1 MSIKQNC
8 GKLLKLALMT
18 VAAMVF
24 SVGAMWAQNS
34 KVSGKVTDKSGEP
47 LAGVYVLVQG
57 TRTGTST
64 DANGAYTLNAPSK
77 GTLVF
82 TYMGFNTATVAVN
95 GRSSVNVVME
105 ESATTLNDVVVVG
118 FGTQKKVNLTG
129 AVSSVDVGKTFN
141 SKPITDVS
149 KGLQG
154 TVPGLT
160 ITFATNDLG
169 ATPSIKVRG
178 TGSINGNNKPLV
190 LLDGVEIPDLSF
202 VNPDNIKSIS
212 VLKDAASASIY
223 GTRAAFGVVL
233 ITSKDGS
240 NMTDKVQIT
249 YSNNLSWNQPIA
261 LPKYC
266 TSKKDVIA
274 QLNHGIIAQK
284 NVDGSDIEGFGM
296 YYKDLIEPISEWF
309 DKYKSQVNGEVW
321 KYGRDYSYQGGTFY
335 SYRVSDPNKETLKKF
350 SFQQNHNLTIT
361 GSTGKTNYN
370 IAYSYSKQ
378 DGQLKKASKQYVQRN
393 NVNISTNTQLYKWLN
408 VGTKLM
414 YTEKMQKYPH
424 GYASSD
430 GAMRLLAYD
439 MRFPTWFPYGI
450 SDGAMD
456 DSGNYL
462 NAKTASGEGLYFRQG
477 NGFVAYEPTCTTTDE
492 YLTIGANLKANLYK
506 GLTLTAEYTRGKYN
520 YEDRDIA
527 YPCYIAN
534 WWNSYA
540 PKAAYTTSDYLDN
553 TWVKTSSNTFNAYLD
568 YLYNLFEDHHF
579 ALKVGMNTEDY
590 KYNSNYLYS
599 QGIQNINIPTL
610 NLTRDHNGKAT
621 VDEALRARS
630 SAGFFARINYDYQG
644 KYLLEL
650 NGRYDGSSLFK
661 KGDKW
666 AFFPSMSVGY
676 RISEEK
682 FWAPIKKYVSN
693 LKLRASYGSIGNQN
707 IASSTNFYP
716 FMSLIDTYTNSNWV
730 LTDGN
735 FPTASTM
742 PTIIGKSMT
751 WEKIRTLD
759 IGFDAGFLN
768 NELTLAFDWYQ
779 RKNIGMLVD
788 RNAVV
793 DYGGFPNLPQE
804 NSGDLKTT
812 GWEMQI
818 DYNHAFNNNFSVYAT
833 FTLADATSKISK
845 WNTSVGRLTDYYEGK
860 KLGEIWG
867 FETDRYWTSADDAA
881 TIKAWQGNL
890 QKGGFVYSAGDIK
903 YKDLDGDKNIN
914 TGDGTISKHGD
925 LKRIGNTTPRFEYS
939 LRMGASWKGIDAE
952 ILFQGVGKRD
962 MYSYSSL
969 FLPTAE
975 GAQMNIFRKELDYWT
990 EDNQNAKFPR
1000 PYFGNGVGSTLNGLP
1015 YGGRNNYYPQT
1026 KFLQNLA
1033 YLRLKNVTVGY
1044 TLPAKISQKAFI
1056 QKVRVYCSIENAIT
1070 WDHIHGVMDPELTG
1084 GWNTASGIDS
1094 HYAGRAMPFNRQWS
1108 FGVQVTF

>member
-8 GKLLKLALMT
+8 GRLFKLALMT
-18 VAAMVF
+18 IAAMVF
-24 SVGAMWAQNS
+24 SFGAMWAQNS

-57 TRTGTST
+57 TKIGTST
-64 DANGAYTLNAPSK
+64 DANGAYVLSAPSK
-77 GTLVF
+77 GTLIF

-169 ATPSIKVRG
+169 ASPSIKVRG

-249 YSNNLSWNQPIA
+249 YSNNFSWNEPIA

-266 TSKKDVIA
+266 VTKEAVIK
-274 QLNHGIIAQK
+274 QLNYGIIAQK
-284 NVDGSDIEGFGM
+284 NVDGSDVEGFGM
-296 YYKDLIEPISEWF
+296 YYKDLIDPISNWF

-321 KYGRDYSYQGGTFY
+321 KYGRDYTYNAKGIMQ
-335 SYRVSDPNKETLKKF
+335 SYRVSNPNTETMKKF
-350 SFQQNHNLTIT
+350 AFQHNHNFTIT
-361 GSTGKTNYN
+361 GNTGKTNYN
-370 IAYSYSKQ
+370 IAVGYSKQ
-378 DGQLKKASKQYVQRN
+378 DGQLKKASVQYVQRSN
-393 NVNISTNTQLYKWLN
+393 LNLSTNTQIFKWLN
-408 VGTKLM
+408 IGTKVM
-414 YTEKMQKYPH
+414 YTEKMQKYPN
-424 GYASSD
+424 GYDSSD
-430 GAMRLLAYD
+430 GAMGLIYYD

-450 SDGAMD
+450 SDGAVD

-462 NAKTASGEGLYFRQG
+462 NAKTQSGAGLQWRQG
-477 NGFVAYEPTCTTTDE
+477 NGFVVGYPTCTSTDE
-492 YLTIGANLKANLYK
+492 YLTLGANLKANIYK
-506 GLTLTAEYTRGKYN
+506 GLTITAEYTRGKLN
-520 YEDRDIA
+520 YENKTV
-527 YPCYIAN
+527 YQPVYVAN
-534 WWNSYA
+534 WWN
-540 PKAAYTTSDYLDN
+540 AYSPTVALTSTSRLAN
-553 TWVKTSSNTFNAYLD
+553 TWVKTTSNTFNTYVD
-568 YLYNLFEDHHF
+568 YNYNLLEDHHF
-579 ALKVGMNTEDY
+579 AFKVGMNTEDY
-590 KYNSNYLYS
+590 KYNMNYLRS
-599 QGIQNINIPTL
+599 DGVQNY
-610 NLTRDHNGKAT
+610 NLPVMGLTDSKNAKAY
-621 VDEALRARS
+621 VDESLRDRA
-630 SAGFFARINYDYQG
+630 SAGFFARVNYDYKG
-644 KYLLEL
+644 IYLLEL

-661 KGDKW
+661 EGDKW

-676 RISEEK
+676 RISQEK
-682 FWAPIKKYVSN
+682 YWDPIKKYVSN
-693 LKLRASYGSIGNQN
+693 LKIRASYGSIGNQN
-707 IASSTNFYP
+707 ISSSTNFYP
-716 FMSLIDTYTNSNWV
+716 FMSLINPYTTGWIVS
-730 LTDGN
+730 DGT
-735 FPTASTM
+735 FATSTGM
-742 PTIIGKSMT
+742 PTIIGKNMT

-759 IGFDAGFLN
+759 FGFDAGFLD
-768 NELTLAFDWYQ
+768 NELNVVFDWYQ
-779 RKNIGMLVD
+779 RKNVGMLVD

-812 GWEMQI
+812 GWELQI
-818 DYNHAFNNNFSVYAT
+818 DYNHSFNKDLSVYAT
-833 FTLADATSKISK
+833 FTLSDATSKITK
-845 WNTSVGRLTDYYEGK
+845 WNSSVGKLQDYYEGK
-860 KLGEIWG
+860 QIGEIWG

-890 QKGGFVYSAGDIK
+890 QKNGFVYTSGDIK
-903 YKDLDGDKNIN
+903 YKDLDGDKNVN
-914 TGDGTISKHGD
+914 TGEGTIYKHGD
-925 LKRIGNTTPRFEYS
+925 LKRIGNTTPRYEYS
-939 LRMGASWKGIDAE
+939 LRIGAAWKGIDAE
-952 ILFQGVGKRD
+952 VLFQGVGKRD
-962 MYSYSSL
+962 MCSYSSL
-969 FLPTAE
+969 FLPLAE
-975 GAQMNIFRKELDYWT
+975 GSQMNVFTNQLDYWT
-990 EDNQNAKFPR
+990 ENNTNAKFPR
-1000 PYFGNGVGSTLNGLP
+1000 PYFGGQVGSSQNGLP
-1015 YGGRNNYYPQT
+1015 YGGINDYYPQT
-1026 KFLQNLA
+1026 KYLQNLA
-1033 YLRLKNVTVGY
+1033 YLRVKNVTIGY
-1044 TLPAKISQKAFI
+1044 TVPAKLSAKAFL
-1056 QKVRVYCSIENAIT
+1056 QKIRVYVSAQNLFT
-1070 WDHIHGVMDPELTG
+1070 FDHIDGVMDPELTG

-1094 HYAGRAMPFNRQWS
+1094 HFAGKAMPFNRQWS